1 MKELIKEYLE
11 TIKNIQEC
19 NEVGLVPY
27 ELNSERVRLHRKI
40 ADYLGLKNEFEYL
53 RLKEIFSNMNLI
65 CSIYSSCEEWKLKDR
80 TDIALMTNNLF
91 YFLSSS
97 EALLFIE
104 GKASD
109 LRQLPCIQNHIKEVS
124 EEL

>member
-104 GKASD
+104 GKVSD
-109 LRQLPCIQNHIKEVS
+109 LKQLPCIQNHIKEVN

>member
-11 TIKNIQEC
+11 IIKNIQEC

-97 EALLFIE
+97 EARLFIE

-109 LRQLPCIQNHIKEVS
+109 LKQLPCIQNHIKEVS